1 MKEEIYRHIR
11 LDKVLRRKIADS
23 LGVEPESIYRYAI
36 GKKPTLSKP
45 IVMQLIADYTGK
57 TVEELKS

>member
-1 MKEEIYRHIR
+1 MKEEIYQHIR
-11 LDKVLRRKIADS
+11 LDKVLRRKIADA
-23 LGVEPESIYRYAI
+23 LGVEPESVYRYAT
-36 GKKPTLSKP
+36 GKRPTLSKP

>member
-1 MKEEIYRHIR
+1 M
-11 LDKVLRRKIADS
+11 RRKIADS